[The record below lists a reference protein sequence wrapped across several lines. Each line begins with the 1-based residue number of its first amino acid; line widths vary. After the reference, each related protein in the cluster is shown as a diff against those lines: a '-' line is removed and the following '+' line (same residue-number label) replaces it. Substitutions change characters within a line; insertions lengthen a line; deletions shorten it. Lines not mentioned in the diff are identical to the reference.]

1 MNTFIFHSDFFC
13 FFFGRNLHP
22 WFIDSQ
28 CKTDERGEKQKQTLL
43 HCKIISVH
51 EYSDDYEMKKKTWTK
66 IKWNR
71 KRNEASE
78 EKKKTLD
85 FFIME

>member
-13 FFFGRNLHP
+13 FCFGRNLHP
-22 WFIDSQ
+22 WFIDSK
-28 CKTDERGEKQKQTLL
+28 CKTDERWEKQIQTLL

-78 EKKKTLD
+78 EKKKH
-85 FFIME
+85 